1 MKTRL
6 VKLLEPI
13 QLEGATRGSIHKE
26 TTEAER
32 LRNEAARRLDKA
44 VARMKGGK
52 YLVPVRG
59 S

>member
-13 QLEGATRGSIHKE
+13 QLEGATRGAPKE
-26 TTEAER
+26 TTDAER

-44 VARMKGGK
+44 VARMKGGE
-52 YLVPVRG
+52 YRVPVRG